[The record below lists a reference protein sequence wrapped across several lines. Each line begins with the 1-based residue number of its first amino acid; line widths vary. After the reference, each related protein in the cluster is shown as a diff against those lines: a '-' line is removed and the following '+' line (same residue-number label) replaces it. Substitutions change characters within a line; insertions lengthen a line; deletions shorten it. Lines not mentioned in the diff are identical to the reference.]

1 MKLESNGY
9 RLTIHK
15 LFVYDD
21 TICCINRISLSL
33 SLTLRQTQHTA
44 GSESTGGATTAA
56 ASVKM
61 ISSGRISRAAT
72 KQRPFYT
79 QGGIYSQLTR
89 NGQYPPLLL
98 SLL

>member
-1 MKLESNGY
+1 MVNDSQYTNCV
-9 RLTIHK
+9 
-15 LFVYDD
+15 LFMM
-21 TICCINRISLSL
+21 ILCCITCISLSL

-79 QGGIYSQLTR
+79 QGGYTAS
-89 NGQYPPLLL
+89 
-98 SLL
+98 